1 MRALWISAAL
11 FFALNAVVPSTALAA
26 TCNEE
31 CNTPSDCD
39 TSCPICIGS
48 CVSCFEIQTQNACL
62 DTGLGGDVNCRWDGQ
77 KCKPLSD
84 LPAMPRGW
92 WIFMLIPFT
101 LAVAWTIKRHYD
113 QKTSA
118 K

>member
-1 MRALWISAAL
+1 MQKFWLCATL
-11 FFALNAVVPSTALAA
+11 FLFLGSITPMASLAA

-39 TSCPICIGS
+39 SSCPICIGS
-48 CVSCFEIQTQNACL
+48 CVSCFEIQTQNACT
-62 DTGLGGDVNCRWDGQ
+62 DTGLGGDVNCQWDGQ

-84 LPAMPRGW
+84 VPSMPRGW
-92 WIFMLIPFT
+92 WISLLIPFA
-101 LAVAWTIKRHYD
+101 LAAAWTVKRHRA
-113 QKTSA
+113 KSA